1 MISCMT
7 IDIET
12 ALARLPRTAD
22 MNFSAR
28 DLPRNGIYLFYERGE
43 GERIVRVGTHRGNG
57 RLYDRLRDH
66 YGTRRSHRAWRRT
79 SDFRLLL
86 GAALLNRDQ
95 DPRLSAWLDRKGE
108 RMREVEAQV
117 TELLHTYFTFRTLSV
132 DDLDERLALER
143 ALIGALS
150 ANPRMSEEWLGHD
163 STDPRVRASG
173 LWNSEYAGTTEPLD
187 AARLHEL
194 IEQTLALPQRLHGA
208 DERDRPEPEQHEP

>member
-1 MISCMT
+1 MT

-12 ALARLPRTAD
+12 ELSRLPLIAD

-28 DLPRNGIYLFYERGE
+28 DLPRNGIYLFYEHGE

-86 GAALLNRDQ
+86 GAALLNRDR
-95 DPRLSAWLDRKGE
+95 DPRLDAWLERKGE
-108 RMREVEAQV
+108 RMRGVETQV
-117 TELLHTYFTFRTLSV
+117 TELLHADFTFRALSV

-143 ALIGALS
+143 LLIGTLS
-150 ANPRMSEEWLGHD
+150 ANPQMSEEWLGHD

-173 LWNSEYAGTTEPLD
+173 LWNSEHTGAAEALD
-187 AARLHEL
+187 ETRLHEL
-194 IEQTLALPQRLHGA
+194 IGQTLALPQRAHGA
-208 DERDRPEPEQHEP
+208 DERDAPEPEQNEPR